1 VSTAAS
7 TTQGQV
13 TFLLTTA
20 AGVKL
25 PPLVDKI
32 GCVSG
37 PQPGISTCGS
47 GGSSCSAPVP
57 DPTSPDNLTPYYD
70 NPGISDDCARA
81 GDYDQEANSYSV
93 QALAAAG
100 LVPGKNVLWN
110 GFVFQWPGVAAG
122 LPDNVMSAGQTIPL
136 SVPAGASTLGFLG
149 SASNGPITENV
160 VVTYQ
165 DGSQQ
170 SGPLCFDDWTLGG
183 SNGGAA
189 AMTCHGDGLVA
200 ATAYRNTALGQ
211 DRHLTNIFGAQIP
224 LDPTKTPVSIT
235 LPPSQAGISI
245 GIGEIHLFAIS
256 AKTLPLS

>member
-1 VSTAAS
+1 VSTEAT

-13 TFLLTTA
+13 TFRLTTA
-20 AGVKL
+20 AGTQL

-47 GGSSCSAPVP
+47 GGSACSTTTPNPA
-57 DPTSPDNLTPYYD
+57 SPDNLAPYYD
-70 NPGISDDCARA
+70 NPGISDDCTRA
-81 GDYDQEANSYSV
+81 GDYDQEANSYSA

-100 LVPGKNVLWN
+100 LVPGKDVLWN
-110 GFVFQWPGVAAG
+110 GLVFQWPNVANG
-122 LPDNVMSAGQTIPL
+122 LPDNVMSAGQTMPL
-136 SVPAGASTLGFLG
+136 FVAAGASTLGFLG

-170 SGPLCFDDWTLGG
+170 SEPLCFDDWTLGG

-200 ATAYRNTALGQ
+200 ATAYRNTALGS
-211 DRHLTNIFGAQIP
+211 DAHLTNIFGAQIP
-224 LDPTKTPVSIT
+224 LDPSRTPLSIT
-235 LPPSQAGISI
+235 LPPSQAGGSI